1 MINLNSILCL
11 TYFLFFIIFLN
22 KKNSTTLDTKI
33 RFFFF
38 GGESMPIAQY
48 DDGRTLQHKAL
59 SFRGAIWSLAS
70 SLCGR
75 PRAISILLLPLNG
88 NYC

>member
-1 MINLNSILCL
+1 
-11 TYFLFFIIFLN
+11 
-22 KKNSTTLDTKI
+22 
-33 RFFFF
+33 
-38 GGESMPIAQY
+38 MPIAQY

-59 SFRGAIWSLAS
+59 SFWGAIWSIAS